1 MTDGSSPPLALA
13 GARVVVDDGVLEP
26 GHVVVAG
33 GRIRSVGAGEPPGA
47 DAERVDLG
55 RAWLL
60 PGFVDPHVHGGG
72 GGDFTRADP
81 ASHARAAAFHA
92 RHGTTSLVAS
102 TISAAPAELEDTVAA
117 LGAGVDRSA
126 RGARVIGIHLEG
138 PFLCESRRGAQ
149 DPAHLRR
156 PDVGELERLAD
167 VSGGAVRIVTLAPEL
182 PGATAL
188 IRRARELGIV
198 AAAGH
203 TDATYAQMLAAR
215 DAGVR
220 VVTHTYNGMRG
231 LHHREPGA
239 VGAALDL
246 DELACEVIADLVHAH
261 PAAIRLL
268 VRAKGPEGVVL
279 VTDAISAAGMPDGA
293 HSLGGSDIEVVD
305 GRARLPGSDTI
316 AGSTVTMDAAV
327 RNAVAHLPVD
337 LPRVSRMAS
346 GNAARLLGVDG
357 DVGRVAPGLR
367 ADLVVLDDALR
378 VTGTMVGG
386 RWVHGPAA
394 GRERSG

>member
-1 MTDGSSPPLALA
+1 VTDGSSAPLALV
-13 GARVVVDDGVLEP
+13 GARVVADHDVLDP
-26 GHVVVAG
+26 GHVVVAD
-33 GRIRSVGAGEPPGA
+33 GRIRSAGAGEPHEA
-47 DAERVDLG
+47 VERVDLG

-92 RHGTTSLVAS
+92 RHGTTSLVA
-102 TISAAPAELEDTVAA
+102 TTVSAGAAELRATVAA
-117 LGAGVDRSA
+117 LGGVVDRPSQ
-126 RGARVIGIHLEG
+126 GARVVGIHLEG

-149 DPAHLRR
+149 DPAHLRP

-167 VSGGAVRIVTLAPEL
+167 VSGGAVSLITLAPEL

-188 IRRARELGIV
+188 IRRARQLGIV

-215 DAGVR
+215 DAGVA

-239 VGAALDL
+239 LGAALDL
-246 DELACEVIADLVHAH
+246 GELTCEVIADLVHAH

-268 VRAKGPEGVVL
+268 VRAKGPHGVVL
-279 VTDAISAAGMPDGA
+279 VTDAISAAGMPDGS
-293 HSLGGSDIEVVD
+293 HSLGGSQVEVVD
-305 GRARLPGSDTI
+305 GQARLPDSDTI

-327 RNAVAHLPVD
+327 RNAVAHLPAD
-337 LPRVSRMAS
+337 MPQVSRMAS

-357 DVGRVAPGLR
+357 DVGRGAPGLR
-367 ADLVVLDDALR
+367 ADLVVLDDALA

-386 RWVHGPAA
+386 RWVHGPAP
-394 GRERSG
+394 GSG

>member
-1 MTDGSSPPLALA
+1 MVN
-13 GARVVVDDGVLEP
+13 ARVVVDDRIVEP
-26 GHVVVAG
+26 GHVVVAA
-33 GRIRSVGAGEPPGA
+33 GRILSAGAGEPPGA
-47 DAERVDLG
+47 GAERVDLA

-81 ASHARAAAFHA
+81 ASHAQAAAFHA

-102 TISAAPAELEDTVAA
+102 TVSAVPDRLEATVAA
-117 LGAGVDRSA
+117 LAAGEDRPA
-126 RGARVIGIHLEG
+126 HGARVLGIHLEG
-138 PFLCESRRGAQ
+138 PFLSSARRGAQ
-149 DPAHLRR
+149 DPAALRH
-156 PDVGELERLAD
+156 PDVAELERLAT

-188 IRRARELGIV
+188 IRRARQLGII

-231 LHHREPGA
+231 LHHREPGT

-246 DELACEVIADLVHAH
+246 DELDCEVIPDLVHAH

-268 VRAKGPEGVVL
+268 VRAKGPERVVL
-279 VTDAISAAGMPDGA
+279 VTDAISAAGLPDGT
-293 HSLGGSDIEVVD
+293 HSLGGADVRVVD
-305 GRARLPGSDTI
+305 GQARLPGTGTI
-316 AGSTVTMDAAV
+316 AGSTATMAAAV

-337 LPRVSRMAS
+337 LPQASRMAS
-346 GNAARLLGVDG
+346 GNAARLLGLDAEL
-357 DVGRVAPGLR
+357 GRVAPGLR
-367 ADLVVLDDALR
+367 ADLVLLDDALE
-378 VTGTMVGG
+378 VTATMVGG
-386 RWVHGPAA
+386 RWVHGPA
-394 GRERSG
+394 GRRHGGG